1 MARIFDMG
9 IITLPMRN
17 AVHTYVTGIIFFPMK
32 SYLLSKSETNLLH
45 SRLLSKYL
53 PMKNYSL
60 GEFEELVLLMV
71 AALHDEAYG
80 VAILENL
87 EEKLNKKV
95 NISAVHVALKRIE
108 DKGFVKSRFGGI
120 TEDRGGRRKKF
131 YVITALGK
139 KVLDAQYELR
149 TSIYKE
155 IPKISFG

>member
-1 MARIFDMG
+1 
-9 IITLPMRN
+9 
-17 AVHTYVTGIIFFPMK
+17 MK
-32 SYLLSKSETNLLH
+32 QQT
-45 SRLLSKYL
+45 
-53 PMKNYSL
+53 L

-80 VAILENL
+80 VAILEAL
-87 EEKLNKKV
+87 EKKLKKKG

-120 TEDRGGRRKKF
+120 TEDRGGRRKKY

-139 KVLDAQYELR
+139 KMLDNQYALR
-149 TSIYKE
+149 TSIYQL